1 MTQSIPQNKPA
12 MTFWQIWNMSFGF
25 FGIQF
30 GWGLQMANMS
40 AIYQF
45 LGAGEEDI
53 AILWLAAPLT
63 GLIVQPIIGYMSDR
77 TWTRLGR
84 RRPYFL
90 VGAIF
95 ASLSL
100 IAMPNSSA
108 LWMAAGLL
116 WVLDAAVNISMEPFR
131 AFVGDLLPAQQRKVG
146 FAMQSL
152 LIGAGA
158 VLASYMPTI
167 LTDYLQVATGSP
179 DVILTTAEGLDQSID
194 LDTSIPAAVHLSFYL
209 GAALFFSAVL
219 YTILTTKEHP
229 PADMEAFRKMKEE
242 STGVVPIFKEIFEGI
257 FSMPKT
263 MQQLAV
269 VQFFTWFGLFCLWL
283 YFVPGMGTQVFGG
296 KTLGE
301 HLSDHEEI
309 SHADREAYLGAA
321 KLALQRDAESAGEE
335 PVRLPLT
342 AYVARVEELVRSGV
356 SLPEMSPME
365 MRNPLYTT
373 TAYLLLTG
381 ETAGNPELASQ
392 VLTERLDQADRY
404 EAGVRKGQAS
414 MGNYNLVAF
423 LFSFGLLWLVRK
435 FSAKGIHGTCLVLGG
450 IGLILA
456 GTSGSVAV
464 ITVGMILLGLA
475 WASILSMP
483 YAMLSNSI
491 PGEKMGFFMG
501 VFNFFIVLPQILAS
515 LGLGFVMG
523 NFLGGN
529 AMNAVI
535 LGGISFFIAAL
546 FLLRV
551 STRVTESEAMD

>member
-1 MTQSIPQNKPA
+1 MTLL
-12 MTFWQIWNMSFGF
+12 QIWNMSFGF

-40 AIYQF
+40 SIYQF

-63 GLIVQPIIGYMSDR
+63 GFIVQPIIGYMSDR

-95 ASLSL
+95 ASLAL
-100 IAMPNSSA
+100 IAMPNSPT

-116 WVLDAAVNISMEPFR
+116 WVLDAAVNVSMEPFR

-167 LTDYLQVATGSP
+167 LTDYLNIATGSP
-179 DVILTTAEGLDQSID
+179 DVILTTSLGIDRSID
-194 LDTSIPAAVHLSFYL
+194 LDTAIPAAVHLSFYI

-229 PADMEAFRKMKEE
+229 PADMAAFKRMKAE
-242 STGVVPIFKEIFEGI
+242 SSGISHIFKEIFEGV

-263 MQQLAV
+263 MRQLAV
-269 VQFFTWFGLFCLWL
+269 VQFFTWFGLFCFWL
-283 YFVPGMGTQVFGG
+283 YFVPGVGVQVYGG

-301 HLSDHEEI
+301 HLEAETVQQEEELLRYV
-309 SHADREAYLGAA
+309 AAA
-321 KLALQRDAESAGEE
+321 KLALYNARTEDGS
-335 PVRLPLT
+335 PVRLGIDAFVAEVDHLAKNPAVLPGLT
-342 AYVARVEELVRSGV
+342 PIES
-356 SLPEMSPME
+356 
-365 MRNPLYTT
+365 RNPLFTT
-373 TAYLLLTG
+373 TAYYLGTG
-381 ETAGNPELASQ
+381 ETAGNPAAASAALVQ
-392 VLTERLDQADRY
+392 RLDQSEQY
-404 EAGVRKGQAS
+404 EAGVRKGQTS

-423 LFSFGLLWLVRK
+423 FFSFLLIWLVRK
-435 FSAKGIHGTCLVLGG
+435 FSAKAIHGVSLVMGG
-450 IGLILA
+450 AGLILA
-456 GTSGSVAV
+456 GASGSPMWILVAMV
-464 ITVGMILLGLA
+464 LLGVA

-483 YAMLSNSI
+483 YAMLSNCI
-491 PGEKMGFFMG
+491 PESKMGFYMG

-515 LGLGFVMG
+515 LGLGLIM
-523 NFLGGN
+523 NTLLGGK

-535 LGGISFFIAAL
+535 LGGLSFLVAAVA
-546 FLLRV
+546 LLRV
-551 STRVTESEAMD
+551 STEVTES

>member
-1 MTQSIPQNKPA
+1 MSENTPAQKPA
-12 MTFWQIWNMSFGF
+12 LSFWQIWNMSFGF

-63 GLIVQPIIGYMSDR
+63 GFIVQPIIGYMSDR

-90 VGAIF
+90 VGALF
-95 ASLSL
+95 ASLAL

-131 AFVGDLLPAQQRKVG
+131 AFVGDLLPSQQRKVG

-167 LTDYLQVATGSP
+167 LTDYLHIATGSP
-179 DVILTTAEGLDQSID
+179 DVILQTVEGVQRSID
-194 LDTSIPAAVHLSFYL
+194 LDTAIPAAVHLSFYI

-229 PADMEAFRKMKEE
+229 PVDMEAFEKMKAE
-242 STGVVPIFKEIFEGI
+242 SSGVGAIFKEIIEGVL
-257 FSMPKT
+257 SMPKT

-269 VQFFTWFGLFCLWL
+269 VQFFTWFGLFCFWL
-283 YFVPGMGTQVFGG
+283 YFVPGMGTQVFDGE
-296 KTLGE
+296 TLGE
-301 HLSDHEEI
+301 ELSHHSEIEE
-309 SHADREAYLGAA
+309 STALRYVAAA
-321 KLALQRDAESAGEE
+321 KEALKKDADSSE
-335 PVRLPLT
+335 PVEMSV
-342 AYVARVEELVRSGV
+342 AEYVAKVALLAEEEYLN
-356 SLPEMSPME
+356 LELTPMQQ
-365 MRNPLYTT
+365 RNPLFTT
-373 TAYLLLTG
+373 TAYVLLAG
-381 ETAGNPELASQ
+381 DSAGNPTLAATALEDRLSRAEQ
-392 VLTERLDQADRY
+392 YER
-404 EAGVRKGQAS
+404 GVRNGQAS

-423 LFSFGLLWLVRK
+423 FFSFLLIVLVRK
-435 FSAKGIHGTCLVLGG
+435 FSAKSIHGVSLCLGG
-450 IGLILA
+450 IGFLIAGSSQSMGLIFLA
-456 GTSGSVAV
+456 MVFIG
-464 ITVGMILLGLA
+464 IA

-483 YAMLSNSI
+483 YAMLSNAI
-491 PGEKMGFFMG
+491 PGDKMGFYMG

-515 LGLGFVMG
+515 LGLGFVMSSL
-523 NFLGGN
+523 LGGK

-535 LGGISFFIAAL
+535 LGGFSFFIAAL
-546 FLLRV
+546 ALLRV
-551 STRVTESEAMD
+551 SAKVTETSSMD